1 MDYSNKA
8 GFNRETGQLLYG
20 IDHVHQSIIDIL
32 TTPTQSRI
40 MRPEYGSDIFK
51 LIDKPINPRWLVD
64 FYYEA
69 VVSIHRWE
77 PRVRVRRIIV
87 KEVSLGRVV
96 VDLQIKLKNLSDT
109 EWLRAITI
117 QF

>member
-8 GFNRETGQLLYG
+8 GLSRDSNTLLYG

-32 TTPTQSRI
+32 TTPKQSRI
-40 MRPEYGSDIFK
+40 MRPEYGSDVFK
-51 LIDKPINPRWLVD
+51 LIDRPVNPRWLVD

-96 VDLQIKLKNLSDT
+96 VDLQIKLKNFSDAQ
-109 EWLRAITI
+109 WLRAVTI